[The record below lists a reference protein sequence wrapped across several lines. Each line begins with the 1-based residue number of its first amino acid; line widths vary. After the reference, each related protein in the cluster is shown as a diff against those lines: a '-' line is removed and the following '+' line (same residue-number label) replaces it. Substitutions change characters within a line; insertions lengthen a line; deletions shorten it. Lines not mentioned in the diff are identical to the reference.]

1 MKKPSDV
8 VIRETIYVAGWVLV
22 LSAFMQLVFFALGKW
37 DIKVLLGNLTTGVF
51 SVLNFFVM
59 GIYVQKATEKDE
71 KDAKTLIKASHSLRT
86 VILFAVAGISVYFF
100 NVFSSV
106 IPLFFP
112 RVAYS
117 VRPLFNK
124 KINQ

>member
-8 VIRETIYVAGWVLV
+8 VIKETIYVAGWVLV
-22 LSAFMQLVFFALGKW
+22 LSAAMQAMFFALGKW

-59 GIYVQKATEKDE
+59 GIYVEKATKKDE
-71 KDAKTLIKASHSLRT
+71 KDAKNLIKASHSLRT

-100 NVFSSV
+100 NVFSSI

-112 RVAYS
+112 RVAYF